1 MAGAH
6 ITEATP
12 PTKMRLRVSIEPP
25 NINVSEIT
33 LQLSE
38 GKCPITTECLY
49 LEPEELELVAH
60 RARPG
65 YPGLGRELTK
75 RRRDRD
81 KPLSVWPCVASWIS
95 SGKPYEKPQSCEQQS
110 LQALR
115 QLSISLAARWA
126 ALLFRPKC
134 CLTHRGI

>member
-1 MAGAH
+1 MPPKVSARSLVHPFFKARSIQWNRRRSTNPAWTGCIGTMSARIGIRLSARTMAGAH

-49 LEPEELELVAH
+49 
-60 RARPG
+60 
-65 YPGLGRELTK
+65 
-75 RRRDRD
+75 
-81 KPLSVWPCVASWIS
+81 S
-95 SGKPYEKPQSCEQQS
+95 
-110 LQALR
+110 
-115 QLSISLAARWA
+115 
-126 ALLFRPKC
+126 
-134 CLTHRGI
+134 